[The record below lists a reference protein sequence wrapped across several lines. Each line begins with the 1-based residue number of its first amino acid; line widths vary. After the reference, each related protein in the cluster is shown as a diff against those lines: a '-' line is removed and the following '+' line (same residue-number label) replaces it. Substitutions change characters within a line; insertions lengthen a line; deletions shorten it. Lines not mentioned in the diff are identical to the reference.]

1 MDNESDHGRG
11 EKGKLGE
18 TKEFCLELADNFDLS
33 LKKQHQNY
41 EILSKKKLHQKCDC
55 SYLFQRD

>member
-11 EKGKLGE
+11 TKGKLGE
-18 TKEFCLELADNFDLS
+18 TKEFCLELADNFDLG

-41 EILSKKKLHQKCDC
+41 EILS
-55 SYLFQRD
+55 

>member
-11 EKGKLGE
+11 TKGKLGE
-18 TKEFCLELADNFDLS
+18 TKEFCLELADQG

-41 EILSKKKLHQKCDC
+41 EIFS
-55 SYLFQRD
+55 